1 MRTEKI
7 LDYLRNKNNIDQ
19 EYTML
24 NLPQSEEEYNQNVKW
39 IVGVDENRSAIYGGQ
54 RPITWSQIVAAEAE
68 AEVAVAMD
76 ALRQERNKRISET
89 DWWALGDNQITEDR
103 RIYRQRLRD
112 ITDNASPRLDQ
123 NNNLIMD
130 SVQWPTKPD

>member
-1 MRTEKI
+1 
-7 LDYLRNKNNIDQ
+7 
-19 EYTML
+19 
-24 NLPQSEEEYNQNVKW
+24 
-39 IVGVDENRSAIYGGQ
+39 
-54 RPITWSQIVAAEAE
+54 
-68 AEVAVAMD
+68 MD

>member
-1 MRTEKI
+1 MRTDKI

-24 NLPQSEEEYNQNVKW
+24 DLPQTEQEYNQNVKW
-39 IVGVDENRSAIYGGQ
+39 IVGVDENKNAIYGGQ
-54 RPITWSQIVAAEAE
+54 RPITWSQVVAAAAEAE
-68 AEVAVAMD
+68 IAVAMN

-103 RIYRQRLRD
+103 RIYRQHLRD
-112 ITDNASPRLDQ
+112 ITDNASPILDE